1 MPCHCAESSH
11 PISLKPSAEQRGHRG
26 DESAAPAP
34 FKELAEPSMAQ
45 LLIKAI
51 MSSALEPSL
60 LEKGSWFV
68 KSKVIRER
76 HDHLQNPL
84 EVGAGKPASTALPSR
99 DFFAFTQ
106 RKVLSLLFET

>member
-1 MPCHCAESSH
+1 
-11 PISLKPSAEQRGHRG
+11 
-26 DESAAPAP
+26 
-34 FKELAEPSMAQ
+34 MAQ

-84 EVGAGKPASTALPSR
+84 EVGAGKPASTALPSW